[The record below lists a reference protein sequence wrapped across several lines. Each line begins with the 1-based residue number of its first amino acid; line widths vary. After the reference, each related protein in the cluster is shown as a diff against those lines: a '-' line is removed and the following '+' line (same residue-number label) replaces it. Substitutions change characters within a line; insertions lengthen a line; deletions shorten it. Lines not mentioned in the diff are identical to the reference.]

1 MVGFDG
7 TGVWFDFWMISGSKI
22 RSQVSTSETC
32 HSFFERTAT
41 FVYQPTKRRTTS
53 DSWARRSERS

>member
-1 MVGFDG
+1 MVRFLEIDDL
-7 TGVWFDFWMISGSKI
+7 WSLKKKS
-22 RSQVSTSETC
+22 SSTSETC